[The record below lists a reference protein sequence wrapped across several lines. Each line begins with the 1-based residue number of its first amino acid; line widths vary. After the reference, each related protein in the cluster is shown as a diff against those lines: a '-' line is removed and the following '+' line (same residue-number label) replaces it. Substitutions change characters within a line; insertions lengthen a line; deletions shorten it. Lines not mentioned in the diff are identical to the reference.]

1 MKSDAREREMDK
13 ELADY
18 EVQTQL
24 DKMTKD
30 EMNKRSWLQSQ
41 RMAADK
47 TNKDQMRMKVRQ
59 QSMHSH
65 DQSQQHDEL
74 TRLVA
79 QQRLDEKMQR
89 RLNKQK

>member
-47 TNKDQMRMKVRQ
+47 TNKD
-59 QSMHSH
+59 
-65 DQSQQHDEL
+65 
-74 TRLVA
+74 
-79 QQRLDEKMQR
+79 
-89 RLNKQK
+89 